1 MDKNSPANIYI
12 DSAKSFYYPG
22 EQFLASILL
31 DVLDTINCNKIII
44 NTKGKQIVY
53 ATQKWA
59 FNEMEENL
67 NSDDKDEQQD
77 IDNQKEAVITINE
90 SNTIF

>member
-1 MDKNSPANIYI
+1 M
-12 DSAKSFYYPG
+12 
-22 EQFLASILL
+22 
-31 DVLDTINCNKIII
+31 II
-44 NTKGKQIVY
+44 NTKSKQIVY

-77 IDNQKEAVITINE
+77 IDNQKEAVITINV